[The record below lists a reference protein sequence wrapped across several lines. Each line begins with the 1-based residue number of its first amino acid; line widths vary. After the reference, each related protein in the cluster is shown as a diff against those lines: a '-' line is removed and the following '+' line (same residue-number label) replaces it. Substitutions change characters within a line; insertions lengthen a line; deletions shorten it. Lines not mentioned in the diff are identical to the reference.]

1 MRLDVA
7 KDESAKSK
15 NDVFKI
21 RIQKF
26 QCPENFVKMMRF
38 LTVTV
43 WLFWTL
49 ISRKNNFKYSKH
61 KSSWKCWCSLSTL
74 ISRQKNSKHKKS
86 WKCRC
91 SLSTII
97 MFFTSSNSPSA
108 LTTVSVFRF
117 VFSSKCG
124 GEYPGN
130 ALLVWLLSSF
140 VKGFTSTSGD
150 SSSPLRS
157 TIVLW
162 SKSRS
167 WDDTS
172 LDRWT
177 LSSTERR
184 VMEDL
189 KVQSKSKLAT
199 YFWHHPLKLRKQM

>member
-49 ISRKNNFKYSKH
+49 ISRKNNFKNSKH
-61 KSSWKCWCSLSTL
+61 KKSWKCWCSLSTL
-74 ISRQKNSKHKKS
+74 ISRQKNCKNSKHKKS
-86 WKCRC
+86 WKCRS

-189 KVQSKSKLAT
+189 KVVKKQISNIFLASS
-199 YFWHHPLKLRKQM
+199 FEA

>member
-1 MRLDVA
+1 MMFSR
-7 KDESAKSK
+7 SGSK
-15 NDVFKI
+15 NFIARKI
-21 RIQKF
+21 
-26 QCPENFVKMMRF
+26 
-38 LTVTV
+38 
-43 WLFWTL
+43 
-49 ISRKNNFKYSKH
+49 
-61 KSSWKCWCSLSTL
+61 SWKWCGSLQSQFGYFAKIQST
-74 ISRQKNSKHKKS
+74 KNRDVH
-86 WKCRC
+86 RC

-189 KVQSKSKLAT
+189 KVQSKEQISNIFLASS
-199 YFWHHPLKLRKQM
+199 FEA

>member
-49 ISRKNNFKYSKH
+49 ISRKNNF
-61 KSSWKCWCSLSTL
+61 
-74 ISRQKNSKHKKS
+74 KNSKHKKS

-189 KVQSKSKLAT
+189 KVVKKQISNIFLASS
-199 YFWHHPLKLRKQM
+199 FEA

>member
-49 ISRKNNFKYSKH
+49 ISRKNNFKHSKH
-61 KSSWKCWCSLSTL
+61 KKIVKMLTFIINVDFTTKKC
-74 ISRQKNSKHKKS
+74 KNSKHKKS

-189 KVQSKSKLAT
+189 KVVKKQISNIFLASS
-199 YFWHHPLKLRKQM
+199 FEA

>member
-1 MRLDVA
+1 MNLQSR
-7 KDESAKSK
+7 KMMFSRSGSK
-15 NDVFKI
+15 NFNAQKI
-21 RIQKF
+21 
-26 QCPENFVKMMRF
+26 
-38 LTVTV
+38 
-43 WLFWTL
+43 
-49 ISRKNNFKYSKH
+49 
-61 KSSWKCWCSLSTL
+61 SWKWCGSLQSQFGYLAKIQST
-74 ISRQKNSKHKKS
+74 KNRDVH
-86 WKCRC
+86 RC

-189 KVQSKSKLAT
+189 KVVKRAN
-199 YFWHHPLKLRKQM
+199 

>member
-1 MRLDVA
+1 MQ
-7 KDESAKSK
+7 KFKTH
-15 NDVFKI
+15 KI
-21 RIQKF
+21 R
-26 QCPENFVKMMRF
+26 ENVAVRYCLAIINFD
-38 LTVTV
+38 LT
-43 WLFWTL
+43 
-49 ISRKNNFKYSKH
+49 RNMN
-61 KSSWKCWCSLSTL
+61 
-74 ISRQKNSKHKKS
+74 
-86 WKCRC
+86 
-91 SLSTII
+91 
-97 MFFTSSNSPSA
+97 FFTSSSSPSA

-189 KVQSKSKLAT
+189 KMGQKLTT
-199 YFWHHPLKLRKQM
+199 YFSHPLKLRKQM

>member
-1 MRLDVA
+1 MMFSR
-7 KDESAKSK
+7 SGSK
-15 NDVFKI
+15 NFNAQKI
-21 RIQKF
+21 
-26 QCPENFVKMMRF
+26 
-38 LTVTV
+38 
-43 WLFWTL
+43 
-49 ISRKNNFKYSKH
+49 
-61 KSSWKCWCSLSTL
+61 SWKWCGSSQSQFGYYERWFHVKK
-74 ISRQKNSKHKKS
+74 ICKNSKHKKS

-189 KVQSKSKLAT
+189 KVQQISNIFLASS
-199 YFWHHPLKLRKQM
+199 FEA